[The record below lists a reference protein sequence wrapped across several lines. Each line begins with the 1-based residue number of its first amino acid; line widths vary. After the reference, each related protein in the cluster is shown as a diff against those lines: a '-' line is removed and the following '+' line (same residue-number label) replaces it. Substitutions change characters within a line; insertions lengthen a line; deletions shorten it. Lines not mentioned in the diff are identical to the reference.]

1 MISAPQSEPL
11 RRSFCSQ
18 DLTPVEKPESKNI
31 FGRMIQKISNTCSKP
46 ESDIIVGMAVTTLVG
61 LSGAAL
67 SIAGVALAAPLML
80 IVGGGLALVGTV
92 GLVVC
97 AIRHYKQNKP
107 ESVPSN
113 QSVLK
118 PQNKTSSIRKDETS
132 DSVEP
137 IPDLRKN
144 DVSPSSNTGNEE
156 PPISIF
162 CNDLRS
168 FELAIHH
175 FQSTPA
181 TGIFKKKYAAESF
194 QFLKKAYKRLE
205 NNWNINP
212 DHILKIDDSEKE
224 LSIHLECNKS
234 PNEGEKEQYLN
245 AIIENLQKI
254 QAHLLSQKVNQKFQS
269 ECEAI
274 EKFFLSLNALNET
287 RL

>member
-1 MISAPQSEPL
+1 MRPAPQSEPL
-11 RRSFCSQ
+11 RGSFCSQ

-46 ESDIIVGMAVTTLVG
+46 ESGIIAGMAVTTLVG

-67 SIAGVALAAPLML
+67 SIAGVALAAPLMV

-118 PQNKTSSIRKDETS
+118 PQNKTSSMRKEERS
-132 DSVEP
+132 DSVKTIP
-137 IPDLRKN
+137 IVTEN

-162 CNDLRS
+162 CNDLNS

-175 FQSTPA
+175 FKSTSA
-181 TGIFKKKYAAESF
+181 TSLLKKEYAAESF

-212 DHILKIDDSEKE
+212 ASTLKREGGDEEK

-234 PNEGEKEQYLN
+234 PNELKKEQYLN
-245 AIIENLQKI
+245 AIIENLKKI
-254 QAHLLSQKVNQKFQS
+254 KTHLS
-269 ECEAI
+269 EKGNNEAELKAI
-274 EKFFLSLNALNET
+274 EKCFLLLGEVSET
-287 RL
+287 KL

>member
-1 MISAPQSEPL
+1 MRLAPQSEPL
-11 RRSFCSQ
+11 RRNFCSQ

-46 ESDIIVGMAVTTLVG
+46 ESGIIAGMAVTTLVG

-67 SIAGVALAAPLML
+67 SIAGVALAAPLMV

-118 PQNKTSSIRKDETS
+118 PQNKTSSMRKEERS
-132 DSVEP
+132 DSVKTIP
-137 IPDLRKN
+137 IVTEN

-162 CNDLRS
+162 CNDLNS

-175 FQSTPA
+175 FKSTSA
-181 TGIFKKKYAAESF
+181 TGLFKKKYAAESF

-212 DHILKIDDSEKE
+212 ASTLKREGGDEEK

-234 PNEGEKEQYLN
+234 PNELKKEQYLN
-245 AIIENLQKI
+245 AIIENLKKI
-254 QAHLLSQKVNQKFQS
+254 KTHLSKKGNNES
-269 ECEAI
+269 ELKAI
-274 EKFFLSLNALNET
+274 EKCLLLLGEVSET
-287 RL
+287 KL

>member
-1 MISAPQSEPL
+1 MISAPQSESL
-11 RRSFCSQ
+11 RENIFSQ
-18 DLTPVEKPESKNI
+18 DQTPVEKPESKNI

-144 DVSPSSNTGNEE
+144 DVSPSSNTENDK
-156 PPISIF
+156 SFVSDF
-162 CNDLRS
+162 CSDLS
-168 FELAIHH
+168 SLEFAINH
-175 FQSTPA
+175 FQSRPA
-181 TGIFKKKYAAESF
+181 TGLLKKEYAESF
-194 QFLKKAYKRLE
+194 QFIKRAYERFE
-205 NNWNINP
+205 SQWNINS
-212 DHILKIDDSEKE
+212 DRFLKRDDGEEK